1 MATPPLLKLALAYIF
16 GLDTSLALQ
25 NHPLIIVPGLT
36 GSGIEVEEHG
46 ASMPHLFC
54 RKKADD
60 WMKVWVSPV
69 QVLPEEI
76 DCLIARLTLTY
87 DPMSDTYANLPDLEL
102 RALGWANG
110 TSEREKT
117 WDVLY
122 EYQFRSMLKTLHAAK
137 GYELGKDVFIA
148 PYDWRLAGDGHEQ
161 RRNGVGGYY
170 PHLQALIEQAVQA
183 NGQPAVVLS
192 HSLGCPTIL
201 YFFHKYVSDQWKA
214 QYIHG
219 WVALSSPWMG
229 GTTLVQSYL
238 GGWTLGLPTW
248 LVPHDY
254 VRRVQVNAS
263 SGVWMSPHPK
273 AFGDNPIVITPSRN
287 YTAAD
292 VPELVRTI
300 GKSTWGNQTGA
311 LFDKLQGP
319 YGELQS
325 APVNIQL
332 HNWYSTGIKTG
343 ESFFFDTD
351 LFDGFDK
358 ADQKTVWGDGD
369 GLVNLVSLKQV
380 EEVWPKTDSVS
391 TKVFPNCTHF
401 GILSDQRVISALAE
415 YLGAPKAMNSTA
427 LFV

>member
-1 MATPPLLKLALAYIF
+1 
-16 GLDTSLALQ
+16 
-25 NHPLIIVPGLT
+25 
-36 GSGIEVEEHG
+36 
-46 ASMPHLFC
+46 
-54 RKKADD
+54 
-60 WMKVWVSPV
+60 
-69 QVLPEEI
+69 
-76 DCLIARLTLTY
+76 
-87 DPMSDTYANLPDLEL
+87 
-102 RALGWANG
+102 
-110 TSEREKT
+110 
-117 WDVLY
+117 
-122 EYQFRSMLKTLHAAK
+122 
-137 GYELGKDVFIA
+137 
-148 PYDWRLAGDGHEQ
+148 
-161 RRNGVGGYY
+161 
-170 PHLQALIEQAVQA
+170 
-183 NGQPAVVLS
+183 
-192 HSLGCPTIL
+192 
-201 YFFHKYVSDQWKA
+201 
-214 QYIHG
+214 
-219 WVALSSPWMG
+219 
-229 GTTLVQSYL
+229 
-238 GGWTLGLPTW
+238 
-248 LVPHDY
+248 
-254 VRRVQVNAS
+254 
-263 SGVWMSPHPK
+263 MSPHPK

-332 HNWYSTGIKTG
+332 HNWYSTGIKTGTGSEITLNHGTAQANPPG